1 MRKKWFWASV
11 LVLTFGSASLFAA
24 STPKFLTIGTAAS
37 GGAYYPIGI
46 AMADIITNKLGIQTT
61 AQITGGAIENNSL
74 IQNKGVDIAISQG
87 VMSYN
92 AVNGLPPY
100 KQKLTDVA
108 GLFNGLSKGVFQL
121 VVNKNSPIK
130 SIRDLKGKK
139 VALGP
144 AGGGAITTFL
154 EVFTSHGFT
163 EKDFQPVYLSYE
175 QAGDSLVDGN
185 LDAILVQAA
194 IPSPAITQ
202 QIASNKA
209 LRFITI
215 EEEMMKKLMA
225 KYSYYAKIV
234 IPKEMYK
241 TDAPVST
248 FYISNMV
255 IVSKALSPDLVY
267 QITKAFFENID
278 TIRNSH
284 PSVKGLTIESAVE
297 GLPIPL
303 HPGAE
308 RYFKEKGLLK

>member
-1 MRKKWFWASV
+1 M
-11 LVLTFGSASLFAA
+11 
-24 STPKFLTIGTAAS
+24 
-37 GGAYYPIGI
+37 
-46 AMADIITNKLGIQTT
+46 
-61 AQITGGAIENNSL
+61 
-74 IQNKGVDIAISQG
+74 
-87 VMSYN
+87 
-92 AVNGLPPY
+92 
-100 KQKLTDVA
+100 
-108 GLFNGLSKGVFQL
+108 
-121 VVNKNSPIK
+121 
-130 SIRDLKGKK
+130 
-139 VALGP
+139 
-144 AGGGAITTFL
+144 

-163 EKDFQPVYLSYE
+163 EKDFKPVYLSYE

-209 LRFITI
+209 LRFIAI
-215 EEEMMKKLMA
+215 EEEMMKKLLA
-225 KYSYYAKIV
+225 KYSYYAKIS

-241 TDAPVST
+241 TDAPVNT

-255 IVSKALSPDLVY
+255 IVSKTLSPDLVY
-267 QITKAFFENID
+267 SITKAFFENID

-303 HPGAE
+303 HPGAQ